1 MNYGLVAAGYAVG
14 SIPFGYLIAMWL
26 GAGDI
31 RTKGSGNIGATNV
44 VRSVGAAAGALTF
57 LLDFF
62 KGTLIVYA
70 ADRIAGLDTAAAVA
84 VAAVLGHN
92 FPVWLRFKGGR
103 GVAVGAGVFMALT
116 PPAVA
121 IVLGIF
127 AVVVATTRIVSLA
140 SLIASGAFPIIAW
153 YFYDAPR
160 TVIVAGVIVVGL
172 IFARHSSNI
181 NRLIRGRE
189 PRFGHRSDN

>member
-1 MNYGLVAAGYAVG
+1 MSYWLVAAGYLVG
-14 SIPFGYLIAMWL
+14 SIPFGYLIAMLL

-70 ADRIAGLDTAAAVA
+70 AHRMAGLDTAAAVA
-84 VAAVLGHN
+84 VAAVMGHN
-92 FPVWLRFKGGR
+92 FPVWLKFKGGR
-103 GVAVGAGVFMALT
+103 GVAVGAGVFMALI

-127 AVVVATTRIVSLA
+127 AIVVAVTRIVSLA
-140 SLIASGAFPIIAW
+140 SLVASGAFPLIAW
-153 YFYDAPR
+153 YVYGAPR
-160 TVIVAGVIVVGL
+160 SVIVAGIIVVGL
-172 IFARHSSNI
+172 IFVRHSANI
-181 NRLIRGRE
+181 SRLIRGQE
-189 PRFGHRSDN
+189 PRFGHRPNN